1 MKSIYFL
8 MFFWAGLGIMP
19 PTYAYSSTD
28 SLQMLLDT
36 LSDNKKRTTVL
47 LELGNL
53 LVEDNPNQALI
64 YYNSALAEAENES
77 DDNLLYSINVHI
89 GEIFEGQKDYAKA
102 VRAYRKAGEVAD
114 RKKDSQLQSVAYVHI
129 GDMYFQLQKFDVAIP
144 YYLKAKRIF
153 EAKKSKKL
161 LGQALKKIGESYQAK
176 NRTDIAIQY
185 SLSALEVLTSSK
197 PSKDFAETIENL
209 GALYFEN
216 SEYDKASSYYRRG
229 IQLFEELKV
238 NVDFEYLYQQ
248 LGQAQRLAGNE
259 TASTKSFL
267 LAEEYALS
275 KKKEEEGLI
284 LKMLEDSMINSI
296 VKTEIDSSCLEE
308 EKVFFEES
316 EVVFE
321 KDSLGITDSGSLP
334 FWETPKLDN
343 KPATTTQTIGNSAAK
358 RNVADMPS
366 LAIWKMAMM
375 GFGVLALGVLLGF
388 LWCIRQYKKKWGEL
402 QKYMENKD
410 EKLIEQSREIKT
422 LEKELQFFNHA
433 LYKGLQMPATDVK
446 LHSNL
451 LKEKYNGSLDKEG
464 TKYVK
469 QIQKSA
475 TSLEGLLAAIFN
487 FQQIKHYQLQL
498 KEVNVTRIA
507 QTITTELKSRYPKR
521 EIRFWVQED
530 MKVQADEELV
540 RLLLA
545 NLLHNAVKFTQK
557 NPIAIIEFGKK
568 EHIFYVKDNGE
579 GFHPQEAKVMF
590 ETFEPLKDSK
600 NFEELTV
607 SLLSM
612 QTIVE
617 KHAGIIW
624 TISQKEKGATF
635 FFTLDATPVKNEGKD
650 FWNLSK
656 SPHFKLML

>member
-8 MFFWAGLGIMP
+8 ILFWVGLGIA
-19 PTYAYSSTD
+19 PTIYAYSSTD

-36 LSDNKKRTTVL
+36 LSDDKKRIEIL
-47 LELGNL
+47 LELGNQFTK
-53 LVEDNPNQALI
+53 ENPNQALTH
-64 YYNSALAEAENES
+64 YASALILAENES
-77 DDNLLYSINVHI
+77 NTTLMYSIHI
-89 GEIFEGQKDYAKA
+89 DIGHIWKEEVNYAKA
-102 VRAYRKAGEVAD
+102 VNAYRKAAEIAD
-114 RKKDSQLQSVAYVHI
+114 KHKDSQLQSIAYVYI
-129 GDMYFQLQKFDVAIP
+129 GDMYLQLQKIDVAIP
-144 YYLKAKRIF
+144 YYLKAKRVF
-153 EAKKSKKL
+153 EAKRNQKS
-161 LGQALKKIGESYQAK
+161 LGQTLKKIGESYQTK

-185 SLSALEVLTSSK
+185 SLSALETLVSFRSSR
-197 PSKDFAETIENL
+197 DFAETLENL
-209 GALYFEN
+209 GDLYFEN
-216 SEYDKASSYYRRG
+216 SEYNKAANYYQRG
-229 IQLFEELKV
+229 IQLFEKLKI

-248 LGQAQRLAGNE
+248 LGQAQKLAGNE
-259 TASTKSFL
+259 TAATKSFL

-275 KKKEEEGLI
+275 KKKEEDDLV
-284 LKMLEDSMINSI
+284 LKTLEDSVVNSME
-296 VKTEIDSSCLEE
+296 VMTVMDSSYLEE
-308 EKVFFEES
+308 ESIVFEEGAL
-316 EVVFE
+316 ELV
-321 KDSLGITDSGSLP
+321 DSDSLP

-343 KPATTTQTIGNSAAK
+343 KPTTTQTITNSSTKKNPAIT
-358 RNVADMPS
+358 PS
-366 LAIWKMAMM
+366 LAIWKMAMI
-375 GFGVLALGVLLGF
+375 GIGILALGVLLGF

-402 QKYMENKD
+402 QKYMEDKD

-433 LYKGLQMPATDVK
+433 LYKGLQLPATDVK

-464 TKYVK
+464 TQYVK
-469 QIQKSA
+469 QIQESA

-507 QTITTELKSRYPKR
+507 QTITTELKGRYPKR

-530 MKVQADEELV
+530 MKIRADEELV

-557 NPIAIIEFGKK
+557 NPIAIIEFGRK

-579 GFHPQEAKVMF
+579 GFHLQEAKVMF
-590 ETFEPLKDSK
+590 ETFEPLKNTK